1 MSKGINTIR
10 KGFFIMH
17 EMTCQI
23 EDNMSVTQE
32 EERKTY
38 YHNLYLV
45 EVKHRNIFLSKVGGI
60 VNLSK

>member
-1 MSKGINTIR
+1 
-10 KGFFIMH
+10 MH